1 MYFTEFENC
10 IRNSGESI
18 RDYACRLKKLYSFAY
33 PTEVGKTIDAD
44 VLKLRETLLMDDFL
58 GRLKPNLRERMSFKD
73 YRNLND
79 LVKAT
84 EKCAAILNEAKL
96 EKRSVEFFNT
106 VSANAN
112 AQEFRE
118 TKNEILEL
126 KSVIEQLSQK
136 MKATQ
141 LADKSHESI
150 NAVATGHN
158 AQLAESKQEIEELK
172 NLLTA
177 SNKSY
182 SDMMKRSRDSEKMMR
197 NLQLQVAGMSQ
208 AIPQAQP
215 MRQYKQSH
223 SGLVADNSA
232 RFPHQPPVHRTQ
244 QLTTLTR
251 VGGDQTGQPASNAIK
266 VGTLRVIAHPHH
278 FVPTPD
284 MRRQLRILVS
294 STPGIRKTRS
304 HQF

>member
-79 LVKAT
+79 L
-84 EKCAAILNEAKL
+84 
-96 EKRSVEFFNT
+96 
-106 VSANAN
+106 
-112 AQEFRE
+112 
-118 TKNEILEL
+118 
-126 KSVIEQLSQK
+126 LSQK

-232 RFPHQPPVHRTQ
+232 RFPHQPPVHRNPPPSYKDNHNNPVNGPPQRGERYCAYCANNGRNPTTHNTDKGGWGPNGPTCFKCHQ
-244 QLTTLTR
+244 GGHIARDCPSAPLRSDARYASPAQNPGQLNPWN
-251 VGGDQTGQPASNAIK
+251 QEN
-266 VGTLRVIAHPHH
+266 
-278 FVPTPD
+278 
-284 MRRQLRILVS
+284 
-294 STPGIRKTRS
+294 
-304 HQF
+304 